1 MRHEGLHRSSIEP
14 SSLKPHTETKDK
26 ILASF
31 HGISQLNKG
40 QPRDDSSVL
49 SHLGLCEKLKHIE
62 KNGVGEDIM
71 RKGTEKE
78 KSKYNNS
85 NNNFA
90 ENSPKCRHRGCLHMT
105 SGASPLPTD
114 HGGQG
119 VLT

>member
-1 MRHEGLHRSSIEP
+1 M
-14 SSLKPHTETKDK
+14 KPHTETKEK

-40 QPRDDSSVL
+40 QPRDDSRVL
-49 SHLGLCEKLKHIE
+49 SHLGLREKLKHIE
-62 KNGVGEDIM
+62 KNGGGETLM

-90 ENSPKCRHRGCLHMT
+90 GNGPKCRHRGCLHMT

-114 HGGQG
+114 HGGEG
-119 VLT
+119 GLT

>member
-1 MRHEGLHRSSIEP
+1 MRHEGFHRSSIEP
-14 SSLKPHTETKDK
+14 SGLKPHTETKDK

-40 QPRDDSSVL
+40 QARDDSSVL

-105 SGASPLPTD
+105 NGASPLPTH
-114 HGGQG
+114 HGGEG
-119 VLT
+119 DLT